1 MGWRARSGRAV
12 DLRLVVGLV
21 LVAGSVLGVWA
32 LVGGL
37 DRSVRVYAARDTITA
52 GSRLEAHD
60 LEAVRVV
67 LGERAAQY
75 LSAETALRPGAVLA
89 RTVGPGELLPRDAV
103 ADASDTAFAA
113 VVVPS
118 RGALPESVAPG
129 SAVDVWAGDA
139 VERGFEAPAVL
150 VPAAEVVSV
159 RAADAPGAD
168 GPLVELRLDR
178 ERLPL
183 LLEALASGDA
193 IDLVPAR
200 SVG

>member
-1 MGWRARSGRAV
+1 MVG
-12 DLRLVVGLV
+12 LLLVV
-21 LVAGSVLGVWA
+21 ASVVGVWA

-52 GSRLEAHD
+52 GSRLEARD
-60 LEAVRVV
+60 LETVWVV
-67 LGERAAQY
+67 LGDRAARY
-75 LSAETALRPGAVLA
+75 LSAESALRPGTMLA

-103 ADASDTAFAA
+103 ADASDGTFAT

-118 RGALPESVAPG
+118 RGPLPEVVAPG
-129 SAVDVWAGDA
+129 SSVDVWAGDA
-139 VERGFEAPAVL
+139 VERGFEPPAVL
-150 VPAAEVVSV
+150 VPAAEVVSL
-159 RAADAPGAD
+159 RPADSPGAD

-183 LLEALASGDA
+183 LLEAIASGDA